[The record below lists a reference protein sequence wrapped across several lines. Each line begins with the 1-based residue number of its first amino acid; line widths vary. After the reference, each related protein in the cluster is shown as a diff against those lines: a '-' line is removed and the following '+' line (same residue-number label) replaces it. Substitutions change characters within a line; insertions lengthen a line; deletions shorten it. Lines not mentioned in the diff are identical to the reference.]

1 MTHNQ
6 RFVCSW
12 ESKTWPRASGMY
24 QRAHLKCNFMQT
36 HNKKQ
41 TATCR
46 RGQGRIQTH
55 PTPQSR
61 SWSSKIRDRTCVTR
75 PSELRERKMV
85 TMLCVLQS
93 SSVCTHTHT
102 HTHTHTESE
111 RERNTDIHT
120 QRERERHTC
129 TNMCWG
135 YISEVLRPIGKQ
147 GDDAEPYPVRIRDR
161 CRSWTRTTTPC
172 LPKG

>member
-1 MTHNQ
+1 
-6 RFVCSW
+6 
-12 ESKTWPRASGMY
+12 MY

-102 HTHTHTESE
+102 HTH
-111 RERNTDIHT
+111 IHT
-120 QRERERHTC
+120 QRARERETQTYTHRERERDTHAQTC
-129 TNMCWG
+129 V
-135 YISEVLRPIGKQ
+135 EVIYR
-147 GDDAEPYPVRIRDR
+147 
-161 CRSWTRTTTPC
+161 RSYALLASKATTPNRTRYALGIAVGRELGRRRRVC
-172 LPKG
+172 QRVRRVGLPINRV

>member
-85 TMLCVLQS
+85 TMLCVLQMHAQTHAHTHTGTHTTLTG
-93 SSVCTHTHT
+93 THTHT
-102 HTHTHTESE
+102 NKHSFFYTSE
-111 RERNTDIHT
+111 LG
-120 QRERERHTC
+120 C
-129 TNMCWG
+129 
-135 YISEVLRPIGKQ
+135 S
-147 GDDAEPYPVRIRDR
+147 PYLCPVVRLLVQMRGL
-161 CRSWTRTTTPC
+161 TPAR
-172 LPKG
+172 